1 MKNSTFATTGSK
13 DTGDVFIFG
22 AGPAGLAAAFELTRQ
37 GRRCALVEKNG
48 VVGGLS
54 RTLNFDGF
62 LTDIGG
68 HRFFSQNKS
77 LYGFIESLLGDR
89 WIQVER
95 LSRFYINGRFYLYPI
110 NLKETLLRM
119 GPAVSCRIGR
129 DFLFEKAK
137 KSLFKR
143 AVVSFEDKVVSDFGR
158 TLAEIVMLGYTEKIW
173 GLPCSG
179 ISPDWITQ
187 RIKNLSVREIIK
199 NAVFSP
205 KDRPKTL
212 VDRFF
217 YPDQGIG
224 RIFEAMQARVEGV
237 KGNKIYL
244 NSYPLKVFHRDSVV
258 REILTANGNSRYSF
272 EPGQLISSI
281 PVTELVELLD
291 PQPPE
296 DILKAARSLKFRSH
310 ISLFI
315 TLDKPRAS
323 KNQWIYFPDREVPFG
338 RIMEPKNWSAA
349 MAPPD
354 KTALLIEFFCWY
366 GDEIWNSSPEDLLA
380 RALPFLE
387 KSGLAEKNE
396 VRGHY
401 VHREK
406 YAYPVYDLDYKRR
419 ANAVRNYFSRFKNLR
434 LIGRSGRFRYNNIDH
449 AMETGI
455 LAVRSILEN
464 KYYDLDEAGSEQAYF
479 ERGFVKGRR

>member
-1 MKNSTFATTGSK
+1 MKNSTFATTGYK
-13 DTGDVFIFG
+13 NTGDVLILG
-22 AGPAGLAAAFELTRQ
+22 AGPAGLTAALELTRE
-37 GRRCALVEKNG
+37 GRHCALVEKNG
-48 VVGGLS
+48 SVGGLS
-54 RTLNFDGF
+54 RTLCYDGF
-62 LTDIGG
+62 LTDIGP

-77 LYGFIESLLGDR
+77 LYGVIEGLLDDR

-95 LSRFYINGRFYLYPI
+95 LTRFYINGKFYRYPI
-110 NLKETLLRM
+110 NLKEILLRM
-119 GPAVSCRIGR
+119 GPGVSFKIGR
-129 DFLFEKAK
+129 DFMLEKAK
-137 KSLFKR
+137 KSFLRR
-143 AVVSFEDKVVSDFGR
+143 AAVSFEDKVVSDFGR
-158 TLAEIVMLGYTEKIW
+158 TLAKIVMLGYTEKIW

-199 NAVFSP
+199 NAIFIP

-217 YPDQGIG
+217 YPDHGIG
-224 RIFEAMQARVEGV
+224 QIFEEMKECVTAAN
-237 KGNKIYL
+237 GNQLCL
-244 NSYPLKVFHRDSVV
+244 NSYPAKVSYRDNHI
-258 REILTANGNSRYSF
+258 REILVSNGNGSFVF
-272 EPGQLISSI
+272 EPGYLISSI
-281 PVTELVELLD
+281 PITELVELLD

-296 DILKAARSLKFRSH
+296 NILKAARTLKFRSH

-315 TLDKPRAS
+315 TLDKPRVS

-354 KTALLIEFFCWY
+354 KTSLLIEFFCWY
-366 GDEIWNSSPEDLLA
+366 GDEIWNSVPEGLLA
-380 RALPFLE
+380 RALPVLE
-387 KSGLAEKNE
+387 KSGLVGKNE
-396 VRGHY
+396 VMGHY

-419 ANAVRNYFSRFKNLR
+419 AGAVRDYFSRFKNLR

-455 LAVRSILEN
+455 LAVRGILEE
-464 KYYDLDEAGSEQAYF
+464 KQYDLEDAGSGQAYF
-479 ERGFVKGRR
+479 ERGYVSKR

>member
-1 MKNSTFATTGSK
+1 MM
-13 DTGDVFIFG
+13 DTDLVLILG
-22 AGPAGLAAAFELTRQ
+22 AGPAGLSAAFELTRK
-37 GRRCALVEKNG
+37 GRRCALVERNG
-48 VVGGLS
+48 AVGGLS
-54 RTLNFDGF
+54 RTLCFDGF

-77 LYGFIESLLGDR
+77 LYGFIEGLLGDG

-110 NLKETLLRM
+110 NLKETLVRM
-119 GPAVSCRIGR
+119 GPGVSFRIGR
-129 DFLFEKAK
+129 DFLHEKAK

-143 AVVSFEDKVVSDFGR
+143 KVVSFEDKVVSDFGR

-199 NAVFSP
+199 NAVFP
-205 KDRPKTL
+205 DKNRPKTL

-217 YPDQGIG
+217 YPDRGIG
-224 RIFEAMQARVEGV
+224 RIFEEMKERVAV
-237 KGNKIYL
+237 VDGNKLYL
-244 NSYPLKVFHRDSVV
+244 NSYPVKISHRDNRI
-258 REILTANGNSRYSF
+258 REVLVSNGGRSFSF
-272 EPGQLISSI
+272 EPGHLISSI
-281 PVTELVELLD
+281 PITELVELLD

-296 DILKAARSLKFRSH
+296 DILKAAHNLKFRSH

-315 TLDKPRAS
+315 FLDRPQAS

-349 MAPPD
+349 MAPED
-354 KTALLIEFFCWY
+354 KTSLLIEFFCWH
-366 GDEIWNSSPEDLLA
+366 GDRTWNSSSEDLLE
-380 RALPFLE
+380 RALPVLE
-387 KSGLAEKNE
+387 KSGLAGKKE
-396 VRGHY
+396 VMRHY

-406 YAYPVYDLDYKRR
+406 YAYPVYDLHYKRS
-419 ANAVRNYFSRFKNLR
+419 AEKVKNYLGSFKNLR
-434 LIGRSGRFRYNNIDH
+434 LIGRSGRFRYNNMDH
-449 AMETGI
+449 AMETGM
-455 LAVRSILEN
+455 LAARSILED
-464 KYYDLDEAGSEQAYF
+464 KQYDLDEAGSEQAYF
-479 ERGFVKGRR
+479 ERGDVFSQREAGDE